1 MIINSRVI
9 CVHYTYTRMHI
20 CMRMYVLD
28 HRDLI
33 IIIFFMLAID
43 GKYLVSWKVG
53 IDCIGGV
60 YLAHACMQHVLSAK
74 AHTC

>member
-33 IIIFFMLAID
+33 IIMLAIN
-43 GKYLVSWKVG
+43 GKYPVSWKVG

-60 YLAHACMQHVLSAK
+60 YLALSSPPLARSRILRRI
-74 AHTC
+74 CEF